1 MDRPSPA
8 CLARSTPGF
17 RPGGRSAARVAGRGL
32 AGALLLAL
40 LPSLAGCP
48 PKVAPTPLGIGA
60 ADWPFRPATM
70 SFHALT
76 RADSPEAAKAI
87 VVRVEF
93 LDGAGDPV
101 KAIGVLEVEV
111 DCEAATPSERTWT
124 FDLTDRAANERLF
137 DPVTFAYRVRL
148 EEPWTTPPAPGSPVR
163 LRGVLAVGEE
173 RITCEA
179 LLRW

>member
-8 CLARSTPGF
+8 CLVRPTPQPLRGVRFDARG
-17 RPGGRSAARVAGRGL
+17 
-32 AGALLLAL
+32 AGATPLLAL
-40 LPSLAGCP
+40 LVALLPTLAGCP

-60 ADWPFRPATM
+60 AEWPFRPASM